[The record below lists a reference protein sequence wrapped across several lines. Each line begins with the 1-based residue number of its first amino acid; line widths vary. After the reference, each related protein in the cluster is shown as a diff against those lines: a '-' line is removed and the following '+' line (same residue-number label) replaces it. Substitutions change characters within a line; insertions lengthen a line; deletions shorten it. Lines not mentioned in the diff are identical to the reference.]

1 MKLFKL
7 SALVCFLLCACT
19 NKGLTP
25 SEAAEQTC
33 ECMKL
38 SKDTSA
44 EGVKAFTD
52 CNSKTREMMADYRS
66 DEEWMSEWKE
76 ELMKTLKD
84 CMGE

>member
-1 MKLFKL
+1 MKLLKL
-7 SALVCFLLCACT
+7 SIVICFLLCSCT
-19 NKGLTP
+19 SKGLTP
-25 SEAAEQTC
+25 AEAAEQTC
-33 ECMKL
+33 ACMKL
-38 SKDTSA
+38 SKDTSP

-66 DEEWMSEWKE
+66 DEEWMGEWKE